1 MEMSTYES
9 TLFPAPAEEV
19 KFVSQSHMEIMGVR
33 RVEITDASHESI
45 IRNLDRNTSTARTF
59 HHESTMLPFRCD
71 EIHEQCCDSSTDL
84 VERAT
89 FECFFAFPH
98 LRRNIRLLAS
108 LVNNGTLEG

>member
-19 KFVSQSHMEIMGVR
+19 KFVGQSHMEITGM
-33 RVEITDASHESI
+33 EITDVSHESI

-59 HHESTMLPFRCD
+59 HHESTMLPFRCV

-84 VERAT
+84 AERAT
-89 FECFFAFPH
+89 FECFSAIPH
-98 LRRNIRLLAS
+98 L
-108 LVNNGTLEG
+108 

>member
-33 RVEITDASHESI
+33 RVEITDAS
-45 IRNLDRNTSTARTF
+45 
-59 HHESTMLPFRCD
+59 HESTMLPFRCD